1 MSKEQQREVSSSS
14 NEAMKQDSGKQNK
27 HVFAKPKNFKKGLKK
42 LWSYM
47 SPYRWQLFFVAL
59 FAIGST
65 VFTILGPKILAL
77 ATDELADG
85 ISNMMRGEESGIS
98 LQYIGIIVLSLLA
111 LYLVGAGFS
120 YIQGHVMA
128 NVTTKIS
135 YSIRNEIMAK
145 INGMPLGYF
154 HRNSQGD
161 TLSRITNDVDT
172 IEQSLS
178 QSITQLITS
187 VATIVGVLV
196 MMLSISWELTIIA
209 ILTVPLSA
217 LFVGLVVKISQ
228 KHFRSQQKHLGSVNG
243 IVEEMYG
250 GHTVMKAFNG
260 EKKAQAAFD
269 IENEALASQ
278 AKKAEFF
285 SGLMMPVMMFIGN
298 LGFILVCIVGA
309 ILSSNGRISIGDI
322 QAFIQ
327 YMRSFTQPISQMA
340 NLSSQLQRMVAA
352 SERVFE
358 FLSEEEEEV
367 ERSYI
372 ALNKDAIQGNVDFE
386 HVLFGYVPNK
396 PVIKNFSL
404 SVKAGQRVAIVGPT
418 GAGKTTIVKLLMR
431 FHELDS
437 GSISIDGYDLKQ
449 LGRQQL
455 RSLIGMV
462 LQDTWLFKGSIM
474 DNIRYGKLDASEFE
488 VIQAAKQAQVDSF
501 VKMLPGGY
509 SMVLNEETSNVSQG
523 QKQLITIARAIL
535 ANPKI
540 LILDEATSSVDTR
553 TEILIQQAMD
563 KLMEGRTSFIIA
575 HRLST
580 IRNADLILC
589 MKDGDIV
596 EQGTH
601 EELMAKD
608 GFYASLYMS
617 QFEVQQ
623 TQLVN

>member
-1 MSKEQQREVSSSS
+1 
-14 NEAMKQDSGKQNK
+14 
-27 HVFAKPKNFKKGLKK
+27 
-42 LWSYM
+42 
-47 SPYRWQLFFVAL
+47 
-59 FAIGST
+59 
-65 VFTILGPKILAL
+65 
-77 ATDELADG
+77 
-85 ISNMMRGEESGIS
+85 
-98 LQYIGIIVLSLLA
+98 
-111 LYLVGAGFS
+111 
-120 YIQGHVMA
+120 MA